1 MKKRERAMFV
11 YNSSYNQKPKLRE
24 SEFFKKQKAKK
35 KKIKKLGLKFLSPVI
50 VPKLRSES
58 RVWSYKWFPR
68 IWQRTSQNLIRK
80 EQNWAEIVLEIE
92 I

>member
-1 MKKRERAMFV
+1 MKKRESDVCLQF
-11 YNSSYNQKPKLRE
+11 KLQSKTEIER
-24 SEFFKKQKAKK
+24 KWILQKAK

>member
-1 MKKRERAMFV
+1 
-11 YNSSYNQKPKLRE
+11 
-24 SEFFKKQKAKK
+24 
-35 KKIKKLGLKFLSPVI
+35 

>member
-1 MKKRERAMFV
+1 MFV

-58 RVWSYKWFPR
+58 RV
-68 IWQRTSQNLIRK
+68 
-80 EQNWAEIVLEIE
+80 
-92 I
+92 